1 MCLTYI
7 RPANKFKVNYYC
19 KYVNHVF
26 LAWVDVLFTIA
37 ETKKYIY
44 FLHTFIYYYVEQL
57 TGMLFQLVSVS
68 AKAVWFVPQH
78 RYLCFSTELKRKK
91 KKNRYFTKHIKLQAQ
106 IHYQTMHDPLRFLQR
121 IYWQTSSAACFIER
135 ELQRFYYI
143 IMYHHHLL
151 YCWWDRC
158 PLTARLSTR
167 YQAVMQILQ
176 NNVATAKWNRPHITM
191 YGFHLQ
197 EFHNM
202 AIN

>member
-1 MCLTYI
+1 MCSLQSQRQKKIYI
-7 RPANKFKVNYYC
+7 FFI
-19 KYVNHVF
+19 H
-26 LAWVDVLFTIA
+26 LFTITLNIFSDRHA
-37 ETKKYIY
+37 FPACIY
-44 FLHTFIYYYVEQL
+44 FSQSSMICSSAPVSL
-57 TGMLFQLVSVS
+57 LFYRI
-68 AKAVWFVPQH
+68 K
-78 RYLCFSTELKRKK
+78 KKK